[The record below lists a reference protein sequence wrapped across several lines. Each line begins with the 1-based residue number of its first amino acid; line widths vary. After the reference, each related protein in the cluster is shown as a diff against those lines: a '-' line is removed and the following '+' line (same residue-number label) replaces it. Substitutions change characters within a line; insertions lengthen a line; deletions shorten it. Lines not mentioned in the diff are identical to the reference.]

1 MQFNNKKKK
10 FVNNENV
17 KFLIDY
23 SKDYSFDLQLF
34 AALNSKGYLGAA
46 GGISNL
52 YYWLHKKNIFINCH
66 TGNDIMLNPREPEQ
80 DRKFN
85 KYLFKKVKINN
96 KYQDLSF
103 ELIKKVLNNNET
115 SKFDIKENSF
125 EEIRLLVDEYINK
138 KFW

>member
-1 MQFNNKKKK
+1 
-10 FVNNENV
+10 
-17 KFLIDY
+17 
-23 SKDYSFDLQLF
+23 
-34 AALNSKGYLGAA
+34 
-46 GGISNL
+46 
-52 YYWLHKKNIFINCH
+52 
-66 TGNDIMLNPREPEQ
+66 MLNPREPEQ